1 MIKEKLKNKYKLLI
15 PTMLLVG
22 ILAYLFLAGSF
33 SDNFSNNFSKQ
44 AKNINKQLEGRQS
57 QNLVIPVPY
66 NWPLFYTALEKQAAK
81 EGVIENNDSKIN
93 GQIIAAIAPHH
104 DLAAEYSA
112 ELFSEI
118 SRPEIKTV
126 IIIGPN
132 HENSGSANAITGAID
147 YRLLKGSVET
157 DQDWINWLIQ
167 EKLAILES
175 EQFLNEHSI
184 YALVPF
190 IKHYFPDAKIVP
202 IILKSSLLQEQ
213 ALLLGNSLADRIKA
227 NDLTDSTLIIG
238 SIDFSHYLSTEQANL
253 KDIETKE
260 AILDRD
266 YSRLYSLNDDYLD
279 SPMTATAVL
288 AAATRLG
295 GDKTEI
301 IANVNQAEA
310 TGLISVPSSTSY
322 FTIMF
327 IKGSN

>member
-1 MIKEKLKNKYKLLI
+1 MMQGKLKNKDKLLI
-15 PTMLLVG
+15 PTLPTVG
-22 ILAYLFLAGSF
+22 ILAYFFLDGSF
-33 SDNFSNNFSKQ
+33 SDNFSNNFSRQ
-44 AKNINKQLEGRQS
+44 VKNISKQLEVRQG
-57 QNLVIPVPY
+57 QNLTIPVPY

-81 EGVIENNDSKIN
+81 EGAIGNNDSKIN

-118 SRPEIKTV
+118 SRPGIKTV

-132 HENSGSANAITGAID
+132 HENSGSADAITGAID
-147 YRLLKGSVET
+147 YRLHLGAVET
-157 DQDWINWLIQ
+157 DKDWINWLVK
-167 EKLAILES
+167 EKLASLES
-175 EQFLNEHSI
+175 ESFLNEHSI

-190 IKHYFPDAKIVP
+190 VKHYFPDAKIVP
-202 IILKSSLLQEQ
+202 IILKSNLRQEQ
-213 ALLLGNSLADRIKA
+213 ALLLGDSLDDRIKA
-227 NDLTDSTLIIG
+227 NDLTGSTLIIG

-253 KDIETKE
+253 KDIKTKE

-266 YSRLYSLNDDYLD
+266 YSRLYSFNDDHLD
-279 SPMTATAVL
+279 SPMTAVAVL

-295 GDKTEI
+295 ADKTEI
-301 IANVNQAEA
+301 VANVNQAEA

-327 IKGSN
+327 IKGDN